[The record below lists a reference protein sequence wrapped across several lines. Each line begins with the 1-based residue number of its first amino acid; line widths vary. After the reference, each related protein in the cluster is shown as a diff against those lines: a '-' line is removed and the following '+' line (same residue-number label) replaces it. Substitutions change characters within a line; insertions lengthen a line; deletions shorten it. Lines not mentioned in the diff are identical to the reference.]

1 MRRPVRRAAS
11 VSALLGSAL
20 LLTSPTTA
28 APPQAQT
35 AQPLHRLFDNRA
47 ISSARHPS
55 AADFDG
61 SGRSLSAGALA
72 RAGWRPGHE
81 VTVAGARLRLPARSP
96 GQPDNVR
103 ADGQRVAVSG
113 RGAAL
118 AFLVA
123 ATGGP
128 ASGRGLVH
136 YTDGSHSRY
145 RLAAPDWRSGP
156 LATKSVALD
165 SLHTPR
171 GRSGARPRLYTVTVP
186 VERGRTVRAV
196 TLPRPAAGGPVL
208 HVFAL
213 SVTKPATG
221 WTGSWSAATA
231 ARVRVGPWKDRTLRL
246 VVHSSAGGSRVRVR
260 LDNTFADGPVRIS
273 GASIAVRSSGA
284 SAKSRPRPLRFGG
297 EAGTTLAAGTQVR
310 SDPLGFEVPPDS
322 DLLVSLRLPGT
333 VRSLPVRTAAVQ
345 TSYVSADGD
354 EDHTRDRDGTA
365 FEGSLDDWPLLT
377 GVDVAAG
384 PGSVVALGD
393 STTVGAH
400 TDEGGNQR
408 WTDALS
414 RRLEAQEA
422 VPRYG
427 VLNQGLTANR
437 LLADRYPGDG
447 LSPDTSGVRVASRLD
462 RDLFAQTAPR
472 VAVVYL
478 GLNDLRWGSKAS
490 EVIAEL
496 KEIARRSRDRGLP
509 VLAATLTPCGGERR
523 CTPAVEAGRREVNS
537 WLRSGGGDF
546 AGVVDFDRAVTDPAR
561 PGRLRPGFD
570 SGDGLH
576 PNAAGLSA
584 MAARFDLGELRR
596 LAGR

>member
-1 MRRPVRRAAS
+1 MRRHVRRAAS

-28 APPQAQT
+28 APPHAQT
-35 AQPLHRLFDNRA
+35 ARPLHQLFDNRG
-47 ISSARHPS
+47 ISSARRPA

-61 SGRSLSAGALA
+61 AGRSLPAGALA

-81 VTVAGARLRLPARSP
+81 VTVAGARLRLPATRP

-113 RGAAL
+113 RGGAL

-128 ASGRGLVH
+128 ASGQGLVH
-136 YTDGSHSRY
+136 YADGSRSGY
-145 RLAAPDWRSGP
+145 RLSAPDWRSGP

-165 SLHTPR
+165 SLHTPA
-171 GRSGARPRLYTVTVP
+171 GPSEARPRLYTVTVP
-186 VERGRTVRAV
+186 VERGKAVRAV
-196 TLPRPAAGGPVL
+196 TLPHEPAGRPAL

-213 SVTKPATG
+213 SVREATTG

-231 ARVRVGPWKDRTLRL
+231 ARVEVGPWTDRTLRL
-246 VVHSSAGGSRVRVR
+246 VAHTSAGGSRVRVR

-273 GASIAVRSSGA
+273 GATIAVRSSGA
-284 SAKSRPRPLRFGG
+284 SAKSAPRRLRFDGDS
-297 EAGTTLAAGTQVR
+297 GTTLAAGAQVR
-310 SDPLGFEVPPDS
+310 SDPLGFEAPPDS
-322 DLLVSLRLPGT
+322 DLLVSLHLPGT

-354 EDHTRDRDGTA
+354 ADHTRDRDGAA

-377 GVDVAAG
+377 GVDVAGG

-400 TDEGGNQR
+400 TDKGEDQR

-414 RRLEAQEA
+414 RRLRGQDA

-447 LSPDTSGVRVASRLD
+447 LTPDTSGVRVANRLD
-462 RDLFAQTAPR
+462 RDLFAQTSAR

-478 GLNDLRWGSKAS
+478 GLNDLRWGSKAP

-496 KEIARRSRDRGLP
+496 KEIAARARARGLP

-523 CTPAVEAGRREVNS
+523 CTPAVEAARGEVNS
-537 WLRSGGGDF
+537 WLRSGGGSFD
-546 AGVVDFDRAVTDPAR
+546 GVVDFDRAVADPGK
-561 PGRLRPGFD
+561 PGRLRPQFD

-576 PNAAGLSA
+576 PNAVGLSA
-584 MAARFDLGELRR
+584 MADRVDLGELRR
-596 LAGR
+596 LAGH